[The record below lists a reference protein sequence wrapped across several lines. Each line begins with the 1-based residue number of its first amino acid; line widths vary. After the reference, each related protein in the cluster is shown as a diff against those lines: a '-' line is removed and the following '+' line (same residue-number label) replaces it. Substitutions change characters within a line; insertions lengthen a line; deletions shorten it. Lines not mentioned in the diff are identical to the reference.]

1 MVQSLSLLV
10 HRSFVGLFRQLSECR
25 NAESEK
31 EVMMMVIKMM
41 AIIMIVSSI
50 ISMIGILRRSYEND
64 T

>member
-1 MVQSLSLLV
+1 M
-10 HRSFVGLFRQLSECR
+10 GLFGQLSECR

-41 AIIMIVSSI
+41 AVIMIVSSI

>member
-1 MVQSLSLLV
+1 M
-10 HRSFVGLFRQLSECR
+10 GLFRQLSECR

-41 AIIMIVSSI
+41 AVIMIVSSI